1 MSRENIKFKLW
12 HDKIW
17 KSVSCFF
24 IFIPLMWK
32 CHGIGNNLM
41 FHTNYC
47 GLALYKEEHHNL
59 LKHLIHIL
67 CSLSF
72 VLGNS
77 VRRWGWGWLDF
88 CDTFVSYSIC
98 TTSSWS
104 ISDRKVHVWADILN
118 AVYFRRGLTCTFGIT
133 NNLIHVDGG
142 PPRAKNH
149 FVFALHR
156 WGLALWS
163 WPLSIKL
170 LVNPRLHIRP
180 CLKLTAFNK
189 SALYVT

>member
-1 MSRENIKFKLW
+1 MTRYEKVFHVFFPSHLCESAIVLETTWCFILTTVGWHSSKKNTIICWNIW
-12 HDKIW
+12 
-17 KSVSCFF
+17 S
-24 IFIPLMWK
+24 M
-32 CHGIGNNLM
+32 
-41 FHTNYC
+41 
-47 GLALYKEEHHNL
+47 
-59 LKHLIHIL
+59 IHIL

-72 VLGNS
+72 ILGNS